1 MTQSNTKLNGR
12 ISPQMAEDVVEMF
25 ATLSAALN
33 WTLRRGPALCV
44 EARRFSYPVTGKDR
58 IVLMGIKK

>member
-1 MTQSNTKLNGR
+1 
-12 ISPQMAEDVVEMF
+12 MAEDVVEMF

-44 EARRFSYPVTGKDR
+44 EAHRFSYPVTGKDR
-58 IVLMGIKK
+58 IGLMGIKK